1 VRRGEI
7 NLAFENR
14 KLHVEPHDVRNRLAQ
29 LGLEE
34 DWLLN
39 AVRVA
44 QLQRNNCTPH
54 HPPSFPGL
62 SAWAEAIK
70 TLRDILIPEGWLK
83 DDPRGLPIVFHNKRK
98 IAITVAT
105 GDEATGREEF
115 DPCTKC
121 PKGPQTKSNISNNQL
136 KLFPE
141 EYLRAAREQ
150 TTAKTFITWLLLI
163 HFDELTR
170 QARSELSLPVGMNE
184 EGRVDGWDER
194 IILGSTPFD
203 ADTLKVPTN
212 NDNPPQSPNIIV
224 NVKRRA

>member
-1 VRRGEI
+1 M
-7 NLAFENR
+7 AFENR
-14 KLHVEPHDVRNRLAQ
+14 KLHVEPHDVRNRLAR

-39 AVRVA
+39 AVRVG
-44 QLQRNNCTPH
+44 QLQRANCTPH

-62 SAWAEAIK
+62 SAWADTIK
-70 TLRDILIPEGWLK
+70 TLRDILVPEEWLI
-83 DDPRGLPIVFHNKRK
+83 DNPRGLPIVFHKKRK

-105 GDEATGREEF
+105 GDEATGKPEF

-121 PKGPQTKSNISNNQL
+121 PKGPQTRSNISNNQL

-141 EYLRAAREQ
+141 EFVRAAYEQ
-150 TTAKTFITWLLLI
+150 TTAKSGFITWLLLF
-163 HFDELTR
+163 HADELTR
-170 QARSELSLPVGMNE
+170 QVRSELSLPVGMNE

-194 IILGSTPFD
+194 IILGSAPFD
-203 ADTLKVPTN
+203 ADTLKVSTD
-212 NDNPPQSPNIIV
+212 DNPPQSPSIIV